1 LRKNSDP
8 NRIMSVRQALMPPSN
23 IPVPAASPV
32 SKAMVASHWA
42 PMRLHSSSDIS
53 SGICRPP
60 ATSQI
65 QPSTSVSHERYSNGP
80 PWADFCRKVSR

>member
-23 IPVPAASPV
+23 IPVPTASTPR
-32 SKAMVASHWA
+32 VASHWA

-53 SGICRPP
+53 SSIRWPP

-65 QPSTSVSHERYSNGP
+65 QPSTSVSHEQYSNGP